1 MEFHASSE
9 IPSYSFSQ
17 TCPSEYITQLYGNAS
32 QSWAERK
39 RSRASKRDSNRMN
52 PESNGAHNGCY
63 HMDTPATLH
72 TSPSHQC
79 WGTLLWKGRT
89 DLKPDMLTAVVR
101 RNPHQRPL
109 LRRNPRCRTSV
120 RRNPRCRPSLRRN
133 PRCRTSVRR
142 NPRYRPSPLD
152 SVQG

>member
-1 MEFHASSE
+1 MLHNRHILHQCRWNKHRCKMRSSSTGAY
-9 IPSYSFSQ
+9 ILAQWSSMPAAKSHHIVFFSQ

-89 DLKPDMLTAVVR
+89 DLKPDVD
-101 RNPHQRPL
+101 
-109 LRRNPRCRTSV
+109 RCCSAK
-120 RRNPRCRPSLRRN
+120 SSSEALIAA
-133 PRCRTSVRR
+133 
-142 NPRYRPSPLD
+142 
-152 SVQG
+152 